1 MSRNRIIFACLIIPC
16 LLLGQDIDEAIRLFN
31 SFQFSRAKE
40 IFHEL
45 KNEKNHPRIG
55 EVYYYLG
62 RLSVNPDSATYYYY
76 EVINNHPRS
85 RYADISYLEIA
96 KINVARK
103 NFKTAIANLDALIKR
118 YPETEYRDEIMFWQ
132 GVSYVSVGDAE
143 QGETILKE
151 LQKTFPRSVWSER
164 AANITQT
171 KDLSQEYYAIQL
183 GSYRNKENAESYA
196 ATLRDKGLDVRIVEA
211 LVKGQIYYRLWTGRF
226 LTLEQAKEYMVKL
239 DSLGLKGNVVRGS

>member
-1 MSRNRIIFACLIIPC
+1 
-16 LLLGQDIDEAIRLFN
+16 LFN

-40 IFHEL
+40 IFYEL
-45 KNEKNHPRIG
+45 KDDKNHPRIG
-55 EVYYYLG
+55 EAYYYLG

-76 EVINNHPRS
+76 EVINNHPQS

-103 NFKTAIANLDALIKR
+103 NFRTAIANLDALTKR

-132 GVSYVSVGDAE
+132 GVSYISIDDTE
-143 QGETILKE
+143 QGEAILKE
-151 LQKTFPRSVWSER
+151 LQNSFPKSVWSER

-171 KDLSQEYYAIQL
+171 KKLNHEYYTIQL
-183 GSYRNKENAESYA
+183 GSYRNRANAESYA
-196 ATLRDKGLDVRIVEA
+196 ATLRDKGLDIRIVEA
-211 LVKGQIYYRLWTGRF
+211 LVKGQIYYRVWTGQF